1 MGIIVR
7 LNQQRTDCPP
17 KSDFTTPKNHY
28 ITFCQINNAIP
39 LYLQAWWLDAVCA
52 DGSWDVCLAY
62 DDAEQIEGVL
72 VYYFTQKKGFFSA
85 IQMPVLTPHAGV
97 WMRGMDDFM
106 PRQHEVYEYKQRI
119 LEKLIA
125 QLPETVLYQQNLHY
139 SLTDCQPFYR
149 HGFKAETHYSYI
161 LEDINDLETVYDNMS
176 DSTRRDIRKAEKDLV
191 FGFCDDFEVF
201 IQMVNKI
208 NLKQKVELNFD
219 VEVFEKLDKQLTVK
233 GLRKMY
239 IAFDTEGVPHSA
251 IYIVYDSTSAHYLFG
266 VSDSEKQGGGA
277 TSLLL
282 WQAIQDAS
290 NSGLDLFDFEGG
302 MHSNE
307 AFIFQNLNAIQKPF
321 FKITKARNRFYELF
335 LCQHVD

>member
-7 LNQQRTDCPP
+7 LNQQRTDCSP

-28 ITFCQINNAIP
+28 IAFCQSNSVIT
-39 LYLQAWWLDAVCA
+39 LYMQAWWLDAVCA
-52 DGSWDVCLAY
+52 DGSWDVCLSY

-72 VYYFTQKKGFFSA
+72 VYYLTQKKGLFSA

-97 WMRGMDDFM
+97 WMREMDDFM
-106 PRQHEVYEYKQRI
+106 PRQHEIYAYKQRI
-119 LEKLIA
+119 LHKLIG
-125 QLPETVLYQQNLHY
+125 QLPETILYHQNFHH
-139 SLTDCQPFYR
+139 SLTDWQPFYR
-149 HGFKAETHYSYI
+149 KGFKTETHYSYI
-161 LEDINDLETVYDNMS
+161 LEDIHDLETVYGNINDAVL
-176 DSTRRDIRKAEKDLV
+176 RDIRKAEKDLIYGV
-191 FGFCDDFEVF
+191 CDDFDVF
-201 IQMVNKI
+201 FKMVEKI
-208 NLKQKVELNFD
+208 NLKQNVKPEFEVK
-219 VEVFEKLDKQLTVK
+219 VFEKLNKQLTVK
-233 GLRKMY
+233 ELRKMY

-251 IYIVYDSTSAHYLFG
+251 IYIIYGSTSAHYLFG
-266 VSDSEKQGGGA
+266 INNLEKQGTNA

-307 AFIFQNLNAIQKPF
+307 ALIFQNLNAIQKPF

-335 LCQHVD
+335 L